1 MQNNGFESTVGSDRL
16 LSLISTSRRIV
27 NSNSLTKPPPLSVV
41 YMAVRVVQRRKAKTE
56 AKAAKNQRQRDV
68 KRQNNRLGS

>member
-1 MQNNGFESTVGSDRL
+1 MFTNCFKKTSGRDSDMQNNGFESTVGSDT
-16 LSLISTSRRIV
+16 ISTFV
-27 NSNSLTKPPPLSVV
+27 TKPPPLSVV

-56 AKAAKNQRQRDV
+56 AKNQRQRDA